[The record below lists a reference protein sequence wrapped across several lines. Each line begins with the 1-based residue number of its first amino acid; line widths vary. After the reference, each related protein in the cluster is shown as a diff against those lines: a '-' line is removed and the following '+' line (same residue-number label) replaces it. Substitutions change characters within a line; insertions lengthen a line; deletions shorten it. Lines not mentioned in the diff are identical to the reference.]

1 MPHSF
6 FKSCIMVRLVGLIP
20 GCADITH
27 TTVFAAVLQHHREA
41 KEALSVSIIQRH
53 IRTVLWIVKMRCN
66 CKSLKGCFFLCVLP
80 FLCIFQM
87 HSVMEDVLS
96 GRKNTQETQYFC
108 VQHLNYLA
116 GHILESYM
124 YCSIGRR

>member
-6 FKSCIMVRLVGLIP
+6 FKSRIMVRLVGLIP

-66 CKSLKGCFFLCVLP
+66 CKSLKGCFFLCVCCH
-80 FLCIFQM
+80 FYVYFKCTVSWRMF
-87 HSVMEDVLS
+87 SVV
-96 GRKNTQETQYFC
+96 RKIHRKLNTSVSNTC
-108 VQHLNYLA
+108 TTWLA
-116 GHILESYM
+116 TF
-124 YCSIGRR
+124 